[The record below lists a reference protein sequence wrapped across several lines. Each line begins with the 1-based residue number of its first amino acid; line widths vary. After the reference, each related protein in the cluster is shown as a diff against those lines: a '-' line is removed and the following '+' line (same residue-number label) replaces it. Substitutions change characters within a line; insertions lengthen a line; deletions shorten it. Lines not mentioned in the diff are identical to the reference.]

1 MAVIKG
7 ETLVSLFYQN
17 MHTKEVTVRRNEFH
31 KFNYEYIFTVG
42 YFGRRTKGKRIHKNR
57 PYNNNSGNTLNC
69 SRLFDN

>member
-17 MHTKEVTVRRNEFH
+17 MHTKEVTVRKNEFH
-31 KFNYEYIFTVG
+31 NSIMSIFTVG

-57 PYNNNSGNTLNC
+57 LYNNNSGNTLYC